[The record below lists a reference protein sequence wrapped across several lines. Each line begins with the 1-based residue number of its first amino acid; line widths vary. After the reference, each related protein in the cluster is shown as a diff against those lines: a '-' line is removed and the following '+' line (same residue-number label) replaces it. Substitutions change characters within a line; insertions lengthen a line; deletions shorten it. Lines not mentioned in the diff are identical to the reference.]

1 MRFGKSDVECAS
13 VSYSLKKGD
22 KPMPEKKNENKPK
35 RRTQVKELPKE
46 EKELRKE
53 EQKKVKGGHSGVANL
68 FTKI

>member
-1 MRFGKSDVECAS
+1 
-13 VSYSLKKGD
+13 
-22 KPMPEKKNENKPK
+22 MPEKKQDKTPK

-46 EKELRKE
+46 ERELKKE